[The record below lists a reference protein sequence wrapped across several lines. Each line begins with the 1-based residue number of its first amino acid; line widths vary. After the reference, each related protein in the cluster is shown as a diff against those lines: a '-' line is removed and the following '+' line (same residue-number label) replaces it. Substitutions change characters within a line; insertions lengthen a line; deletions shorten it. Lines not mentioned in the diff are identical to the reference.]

1 MPVLPVSNLQGPLRS
16 VRRYRSTS
24 ALVLALAIF
33 LVVLEPIHH
42 VRNAYSFAR
51 PTERLDPPAHQAC
64 VNPEVEAART
74 VRQSAAIFML
84 ARNSEVDDAIHAVR
98 SLETQ
103 FNQWF
108 GYPWVFL
115 NDVEWTEDFKTRVS
129 AEIKGKAVFET
140 IDKSMWGWPGH
151 FTDDDKQRARN
162 TWKNMFDSMD
172 ENFQKGTHVQKE
184 SYHHMCRFNSGF
196 FYDHPALAAYK
207 YYWRVEPGV
216 SYTCKIPYDPFAYMA
231 RENKKYGYTIAL
243 YEVGSLIPSFF
254 RATADFVRERYK
266 QQRPLW
272 LAMFDASWAPWPIR
286 RFILSRL
293 SSRSFDGDPWNFCH
307 FWSNFEIADLD
318 FFRSQE
324 YRDYFEYL
332 DSKGGFYFER
342 WGDAPVHSL
351 AAAFMLE
358 PEQVHYFQDI
368 GYRHPPFQHC
378 PIDQGVGCD
387 CECDNSGLVAQF
399 CLQRLRETVEPL

>member
-1 MPVLPVSNLQGPLRS
+1 MVLPPDLILPALI
-16 VRRYRSTS
+16 RRIRRHRLF
-24 ALVLALAIF
+24 LVLAILLLIF
-33 LVVLEPIHH
+33 EPVYH

-51 PTERLDPPAHQAC
+51 PTTRLDPPAQETC
-64 VNPEVEAART
+64 VEPEIEAAST
-74 VRQSAAIFML
+74 PRQSAAIFML

-108 GYPWVFL
+108 QYPWIFL
-115 NDVEWTEDFKTRVS
+115 NDVEWSEEFKTKVG
-129 AEIKGKAVFET
+129 AETSGKAVFET
-140 IDKSMWGWPGH
+140 IDKSMWDWPEH
-151 FTDDDKQRARN
+151 FTENDKQSAKK
-162 TWKNMFDSMD
+162 TWKKMYDAMD
-172 ENFQKGTHVQKE
+172 EIFQNGTHVLKE
-184 SYHHMCRFNSGF
+184 GYHHMCRFNSGF
-196 FYDHPALAAYK
+196 FYDHPALAKYK

-216 SYTCKIPYDPFAYMA
+216 TFSCKIPYDPFAYMA

-254 RATADFVRERYK
+254 RATSDFVESRYK
-266 QQRPLW
+266 HKRSLW
-272 LAMFDASWAPWPIR
+272 KAMLEASWAPWPIR
-286 RFILSRL
+286 KYILSRL
-293 SSRSFDGDPWNFCH
+293 SSRNAAGDIWNYCH

-318 FFRSQE
+318 FFRSRQ
-324 YRDYFEYL
+324 YRDYFNYL
-332 DSKGGFYFER
+332 DRKGGFYFER

-351 AAAFMLE
+351 AAAFILE

-387 CECDNSGLVAQF
+387 CQCNKKDHVNQF